1 MFYDFFLSVEIA
13 CNKCDNEY
21 KCKRYLHTILVES
34 QQLHAIVVITQIV
47 CTNKFQL
54 QNFAIPLP
62 PNMRSQLK
70 VFGGKYAIVFIS
82 CI

>member
-1 MFYDFFLSVEIA
+1 MFYDFFLSVEIV

-34 QQLHAIVVITQIV
+34 QQLHVMVVITQIV

-54 QNFAIPLP
+54 
-62 PNMRSQLK
+62 
-70 VFGGKYAIVFIS
+70 
-82 CI
+82 

>member
-1 MFYDFFLSVEIA
+1 MFSDFFLSIEIA

-21 KCKRYLHTILVES
+21 KCKRYLHMIPVER
-34 QQLHAIVVITQIV
+34 QQLHTMAVIMRIL
-47 CTNKFQL
+47 CTHKFQL
-54 QNFAIPLP
+54 QNFAIFLP

-70 VFGGKYAIVFIS
+70 VFGGKYAIVFVS

>member
-34 QQLHAIVVITQIV
+34 QQLHTMVIITWIVH
-47 CTNKFQL
+47 TNKFQL
-54 QNFAIPLP
+54 QNFAISLP
-62 PNMRSQLK
+62 PNMRGQLK
-70 VFGGKYAIVFIS
+70 VFGGKYAIVFVSRI
-82 CI
+82 